1 MEHYGA
7 QRAQPTATGGK
18 CTGRDRLKQA
28 KTLRRCDQ
36 LLSAMRFLVS
46 ASSTGDSKP
55 PAYGGS
61 HEKTHRIVLHLA

>member
-1 MEHYGA
+1 MDHYGA

-36 LLSAMRFLVS
+36 LPER
-46 ASSTGDSKP
+46 D
-55 PAYGGS
+55 
-61 HEKTHRIVLHLA
+61 EVLGERQ